1 MKCYKDYIKKGTI
14 IKKYKIYIKTIKKYI
29 DFIVFLLYN
38 NIVRKI
44 GGRKMD
50 KMVCINIKEE
60 LYKKAKEVAKTK
72 QLTLSALIR
81 LALIEYINK

>member
-1 MKCYKDYIKKGTI
+1 
-14 IKKYKIYIKTIKKYI
+14 
-29 DFIVFLLYN
+29 
-38 NIVRKI
+38 
-44 GGRKMD
+44 MD